1 MMEEL
6 SFDAILDILDKMLS
20 PPNAE
25 IVPLEPVES
34 EMSAPQSAT
43 SQPLLVNSGNSDS
56 PSAVEESQ
64 LAPLTPA
71 AADTSFL
78 MEAAQA
84 LRAVEGCDGELLFA
98 PYDTACIEGAAA
110 AEMALEP
117 VATQEA
123 PKEGRE
129 QLDHCVAQAPEMFV
143 LEALFSAEQ
152 EDPGVQWD
160 SVTEERQVT
169 SGREAV
175 SKAVEEP
182 GSAVKPGCRKRRHSS
197 EEDPQELGGG
207 ACKRGC
213 FAEEESGM
221 RSV

>member
-1 MMEEL
+1 
-6 SFDAILDILDKMLS
+6 
-20 PPNAE
+20 
-25 IVPLEPVES
+25 
-34 EMSAPQSAT
+34 
-43 SQPLLVNSGNSDS
+43 
-56 PSAVEESQ
+56 
-64 LAPLTPA
+64 
-71 AADTSFL
+71 
-78 MEAAQA
+78 
-84 LRAVEGCDGELLFA
+84 
-98 PYDTACIEGAAA
+98 
-110 AEMALEP
+110 MALEP

-123 PKEGRE
+123 PREGRE
-129 QLDHCVAQAPEMFV
+129 QLDHCAAQAPEMLV
-143 LEALFSAEQ
+143 PEALFSAEQ

-182 GSAVKPGCRKRRHSS
+182 GSAVKRGCRKRRRSS

-213 FAEEESGM
+213 FAEEESGL

>member
-34 EMSAPQSAT
+34 EMSAPQSVT

-56 PSAVEESQ
+56 PSAVEEGQ
-64 LAPLTPA
+64 LAPLSPA

-84 LRAVEGCDGELLFA
+84 LSAAEGCDGELVFA
-98 PYDTACIEGAAA
+98 PYDTACGEGAPA

-129 QLDHCVAQAPEMFV
+129 QLDHCAAQAPEMFV
-143 LEALFSAEQ
+143 LEALFSEEQ
-152 EDPGVQWD
+152 VNTGVQWD
-160 SVTEERQVT
+160 SV
-169 SGREAV
+169 
-175 SKAVEEP
+175 
-182 GSAVKPGCRKRRHSS
+182 
-197 EEDPQELGGG
+197 
-207 ACKRGC
+207 
-213 FAEEESGM
+213 
-221 RSV
+221 